1 MKQISL
7 LPEPDSA
14 APLALERID
23 IGSSIWGCDYGSGY
37 FHVWNGIYKRLT
49 PDEFAL
55 LRFAAAGDVIV
66 IENAH
71 LQPKKKSLAQVY
83 DIKQLLA
90 IKQTA
95 DERGVSIR
103 LWFHSQTPKWRA
115 MLDMGDKSDEVDAQ
129 TVFEIVQRVGLTGL
143 QYFNPRC
150 EYPERIQWAHEQIDD
165 MNNLLNIARIDY
177 KANNC
182 PAVQLFMKG
191 GRHGILSMVWKHHLE
206 TDRNLADDCLRWF
219 LGPDSFRQGI
229 SLWAA
234 LIDYN
239 GNSRRYQGKEPGVKF
254 VMNELLRM
262 RPNHFRGG
270 VARSNLMYYGFR
282 NQVIGHLGIRKGG
295 KLTKRLHELDKKQ
308 KAMWLAYRQRYRR
321 AMVVTLH
328 AMKQYINER
337 SVV

>member
-7 LPEPDSA
+7 LPEPDNT
-14 APLALERID
+14 PLALERIQ
-23 IGSSIWGCDYGSGY
+23 IGAPVWGCDYGSGY
-37 FHVWNGIYKRLT
+37 FHVWNGIYQRLT
-49 PDEFAL
+49 PDEFASL
-55 LRFAAAGDVIV
+55 KFAAAGDVVV

-71 LQPKKKSLAQVY
+71 MQPKKKSLAQVY
-83 DIKQLLA
+83 DIEELFA

-95 DERGVSIR
+95 EERGILVR
-103 LWFHSQTPKWRA
+103 LWFHSQTPKWRS
-115 MLDMGDKSDEVDAQ
+115 MLGMGDKSDEVDAQ
-129 TVFEIVQRVGLTGL
+129 TVFEIVQRVGLVGL
-143 QYFNPRC
+143 QRFNPRR
-150 EYPERIQWAHEQIDD
+150 EYPERIQWAHQQIDD

-177 KANNC
+177 KANDC

-191 GRHGILSMVWKHHLE
+191 GRHGILFKVWGNYLK
-206 TDRNLADDCLRWF
+206 TDESLVRDCTRWF
-219 LGPDSFRQGI
+219 LSEDSFRQGI

-239 GNSRRYQGKEPGVKF
+239 GNPRQYYGQEPGVKF

-270 VARSNLMYYGFR
+270 VARSNLMYWGFR
-282 NQVIGHLGIRKGG
+282 NQVIAHIGIRKGG
-295 KLTKRLHELDKKQ
+295 KLTKRLHELDTQQ
-308 KAMWLAYRQRYRR
+308 KAKWLAYRQRYRR

-328 AMKQYINER
+328 AIKQYINER